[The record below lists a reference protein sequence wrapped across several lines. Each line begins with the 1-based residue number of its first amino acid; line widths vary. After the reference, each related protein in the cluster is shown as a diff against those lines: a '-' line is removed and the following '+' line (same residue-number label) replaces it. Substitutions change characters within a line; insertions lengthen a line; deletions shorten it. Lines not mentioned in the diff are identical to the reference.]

1 MTNVSITFRVD
12 TDLKQEA
19 EAVCTQLGL
28 PLSAALQ
35 MFLHQM
41 VTQQRLPFAAPT
53 QIPTSELTEIPLSR
67 QAQKRLWQIIDAGDP
82 EAQAKIERLLALRK
96 RWDIR
101 EGGPAAEC
109 PLAVSPQS
117 PVIGTDS

>member
-1 MTNVSITFRVD
+1 MPNVSITFRVD
-12 TDLKQEA
+12 ADLKQEA
-19 EAVCTQLGL
+19 EAVC
-28 PLSAALQ
+28 
-35 MFLHQM
+35 
-41 VTQQRLPFAAPT
+41 TQQRLPFAAPT